1 MRRSGKT
8 ERMFPAPGARRPERK
23 TVEDN
28 TRDTRGSAA
37 GNRNGAADGIPAS
50 ASAGIPRAG
59 AAAAGSAAAGTSA
72 SASAGILR
80 AGAAAAHAV
89 IDMVYPRRCPVCD
102 RPVRPS
108 GALICPECEP
118 LLERV
123 REPVCRRCG
132 KPVRGPGVQFCADCR
147 SLTHVYERGCAVFTY
162 HSAAGGLFR
171 FKYRGRQEYSAY
183 YGACMADR
191 LVEFAG
197 DLERAAYAGRTAS
210 AYSPAGRTVSTYGP
224 AGQGRTAA
232 ASGSAGSDRYRRL
245 DRFLP
250 DLLVPVPIS
259 AGRLQKR
266 GYNQALLL
274 ARQMSEITGI
284 PVREDVLRRVTD
296 TLPMKNMSPQERQN
310 NLKKAFQA
318 YGNDVELNSIMLI
331 DDIYTTGAT
340 IDACAHALYRQGARR
355 VFFMALAIGG
365 ER

>member
-210 AYSPAGRTVSTYGP
+210 AYGP